1 MTPRRKDAAR
11 QQRILTE
18 VVGDA
23 HDEEERAMGWYYYLD
38 DQLRFPFQARC
49 ITHRAVSP
57 LTQGEEVT
65 VVGMSPESESLRE
78 MFVEIRW
85 QGRSLAVP
93 LAQLKDTQG
102 DTQTREAIEDWHYWI
117 RMGYQF

>member
-1 MTPRRKDAAR
+1 MTQRRKDAVR
-11 QQRILTE
+11 EQRILTE

-23 HDEEERAMGWYYYLD
+23 HDEEEHAMGWYYYLD
-38 DQLRFPFQARC
+38 DQLRFPFPARC

-57 LTQGEEVT
+57 LTKGEEVT

-102 DTQTREAIEDWHYWI
+102 DTQTRQAIEDWHYWI

>member
-1 MTPRRKDAAR
+1 MTPRRKDAVR
-11 QQRILTE
+11 EQRILTE

-49 ITHRAVSP
+49 IALRAVSP
-57 LTQGEEVT
+57 LTKGEEVT
-65 VVGMSPESESLRE
+65 VLGMSPESESLRE

-93 LAQLKDTQG
+93 LAQLQDTHG
-102 DTQTREAIEDWHYWI
+102 DTPTREAIEDWHYWI

>member
-11 QQRILTE
+11 EGRIRTE
-18 VVGDA
+18 VVGDG

-78 MFVEIRW
+78 MLVEIRW

-93 LAQLKDTQG
+93 LAQLKDTHG

>member
-1 MTPRRKDAAR
+1 MTPKRKDPAR
-11 QQRILTE
+11 EQRIPME
-18 VVGDA
+18 IVADA
-23 HDEEERAMGWYYYLD
+23 HDEEEQAMGGYSYLEN
-38 DQLRFPFQARC
+38 QLRFPFPARR
-49 ITHRAVSP
+49 ITRRAVSP

-65 VVGMSPESESLRE
+65 VIGMSPESESLRE

-93 LAQLKDTQG
+93 LVQRKDTHG
-102 DTQTREAIEDWHYWI
+102 DTPTREAIEDWHYWM